1 MSEIIHNRIND
12 IIENGTYGGNSLGTQ
27 ALKSFVAS
35 LDAIPKPCALVLPR
49 GDSGW
54 QIESGASNYFTTFN
68 YDLYFYVRE
77 MGKPSSDKKGIA
89 DVSTLSMRAAQ
100 IFLSR
105 PQLELAPKATYADI
119 PQIYS
124 RITWQ
129 TTSSLNN
136 PITYPFQ
143 QVTSQDGAK
152 LYWGFVIRLTV
163 PYHDLI
169 TYNP

>member
-1 MSEIIHNRIND
+1 MSDLVFWRIIA
-12 IIENGTYGGNSLGTQ
+12 IIENGTYEGNGLGTT
-27 ALKSFVAS
+27 ALRSLPSS
-35 LDAIPKPCALVLPR
+35 LDGIPKPCAIILERPDT
-49 GDSGW
+49 GS
-54 QIESGASNYFTTFN
+54 QIESGGSNYMTTLS
-68 YDLYFYVRE
+68 YDLHFFVRE
-77 MGKPSSDKKGIA
+77 IGSPESDEIGISQ
-89 DVSTLSMRAAQ
+89 VGTLRSRARK

-119 PQIYS
+119 PEIYS

-129 TTSSLNN
+129 TTSSMNTPLS
-136 PITYPFQ
+136 YPFGVSPQ
-143 QVTSQDGAK
+143 EGGK